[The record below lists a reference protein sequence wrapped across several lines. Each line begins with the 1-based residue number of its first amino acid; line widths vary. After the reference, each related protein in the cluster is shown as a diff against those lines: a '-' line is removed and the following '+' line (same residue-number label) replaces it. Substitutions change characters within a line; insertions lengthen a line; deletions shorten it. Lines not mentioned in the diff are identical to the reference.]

1 VLELRRV
8 LEYTK
13 VILVKKI
20 LTLAQ
25 KRGADMVYES
35 VQKAS
40 SWSPTLHKS
49 KSSWTPQPT
58 TVQTKPVPVPS
69 SGQQVPSISPVA
81 SDWLSRD
88 PVLQR
93 LSSQETTVQRQ
104 CSKCEQEE
112 SVQTQAI
119 GHPGV
124 LNRVMRMPQAA
135 TLRQIQG
142 QGEQK
147 ESSVQLQ
154 PIDPQPQSF
163 IYGQVSGSFL
173 RNYNDMRWANWSS
186 IYGQVSGIFLRN
198 YNDMRRA
205 NWRNS
210 DRYFHCKANCQA
222 AQLGPL
228 GVAAAEVLS
237 NTREFFDQVTGDPP
251 EASRTDQE
259 ANSGGRVGGMKNPN
273 GSCQQICSGY
283 RPRGLPAEY

>member
-1 VLELRRV
+1 
-8 LEYTK
+8 
-13 VILVKKI
+13 
-20 LTLAQ
+20 
-25 KRGADMVYES
+25 MVYES

-49 KSSWTPQPT
+49 KSSWSAQPT
-58 TVQTKPVPVPS
+58 TVQTKPVPAPS
-69 SGQQVPSISPVA
+69 SGQQVASISPVT
-81 SDWLSRD
+81 SDWMSRD

-93 LSSQETTVQRQ
+93 LSLQETTVQRQ

-154 PIDPQPQSF
+154 PIDPQQSF
-163 IYGQVSGSFL
+163 IYGRVT
-173 RNYNDMRWANWSS
+173 
-186 IYGQVSGIFLRN
+186 GIFLRN
-198 YNDMRRA
+198 YNHMREA
-205 NWRNS
+205 NWLNS

-228 GVAAAEVLS
+228 GVAAAEILS
-237 NTREFFDQVTGDPP
+237 NTREYFDQVTGDPP

-259 ANSGGRVGGMKNPN
+259 ANLSGREGGMKNPN

-283 RPRGLPAEY
+283 RPRGLPDKY